1 MSILAPVRRY
11 TTSPNT
17 PRTTRHLL
25 STSTRT
31 SAAKSR
37 TMLHPSSLSISP
49 GSDLETILR
58 DASSLVETGKWKLCN
73 SGKGLER
80 SFKFKSF
87 NKTWEFMSQI
97 AAKCKKTR
105 HHPEWSNVYNKTHI
119 RWTTHSPE
127 GLSGKDTYMA
137 EFCDGVARECG
148 EVEVESESGGE
159 VRVEAGDC
167 CGKKVEGS

>member
-1 MSILAPVRRY
+1 
-11 TTSPNT
+11 
-17 PRTTRHLL
+17 
-25 STSTRT
+25 
-31 SAAKSR
+31 
-37 TMLHPSSLSISP
+37 MLHPSTLSISP
-49 GSDLETILR
+49 GSDSETVLR
-58 DASSLVETGKWKLCN
+58 DTSTLIESGKWKLCN

-80 SFKFKSF
+80 TFKFKTF
-87 NKTWEFMSQI
+87 NKTWEFMNQI
-97 AAKCKKTR
+97 AAECKKTR

-148 EVEVESESGGE
+148 EVEVESETGEGSGGE

-167 CGKKVEGS
+167 CGKKVEGR